1 MQELWN
7 AYGEAGFEFTTVSE
21 LEYEKVED
29 VKARDL
35 KELLEICLLENPKVK
50 KL

>member
-1 MQELWN
+1 MQELWD

-29 VKARDL
+29 VKASDL